1 MAANVI
7 PACMRMRKLGKG
19 QSVLFCVPPDIQ
31 SKVIQQRGDPEIS
44 TPIGVSDI
52 LNWSISETCADLERC
67 VALWEIQGR
76 RFAHQ
81 EYLWKGYSSPTR
93 QWAETFLEH
102 EARDIDSLYRPGH
115 RPTITCCEKH
125 TEHDG
130 VQEIARHVAKFGKLD
145 TNSTALQ
152 EEQERELSPEME
164 RERQIEKPKSAT
176 PAQHVL
182 DQEVVCF
189 VRTGTMRDPSAFLP
203 AFLTL
208 GQTTAAA
215 YLADLGEFPSN
226 LLVTKDFAR
235 TIKIVSVG
243 DNYKLDQYLRAVQWV
258 VTSTGGGGRG
268 IVQQMVIISPFEAQ
282 NLVETI
288 NLYKKVV
295 LHLYAPRSLL
305 GFKPL
310 DNLLLYTIPA
320 VPQHWRVPQLLTIQL
335 NLFSGQ
341 LYFSSFDEYKAV
353 CEMLGLDWNGG
364 GQGGHVRTDGF
375 VEPMFRCADSQAGC
389 TFRHSPVGFLK
400 VFLSKVR
407 RDCKSIDKTHMGKLL
422 NAVLLR
428 EEDI

>member
-1 MAANVI
+1 MNQSANSENSKKQACVFFDGHDNLKVVDLRGTSDILQTSPYAQQLDQCLVFLDEAHIRGTDLKLPIYYRAAVTLGAGLTKDRLVQ
-7 PACMRMRKLGKG
+7 ACMRMRKLGKG

-81 EYLWKGYSSPTR
+81 EYLWKGYSGPTR
-93 QWAETFLEH
+93 QWAETFLED

-125 TEHDG
+125 TEYDG

-182 DQEVVCF
+182 DREVVRF

-243 DNYKLDQYLRAVQWV
+243 DNNKLD
-258 VTSTGGGGRG
+258 
-268 IVQQMVIISPFEAQ
+268 
-282 NLVETI
+282 
-288 NLYKKVV
+288 
-295 LHLYAPRSLL
+295 
-305 GFKPL
+305 
-310 DNLLLYTIPA
+310 
-320 VPQHWRVPQLLTIQL
+320 
-335 NLFSGQ
+335 
-341 LYFSSFDEYKAV
+341 
-353 CEMLGLDWNGG
+353 
-364 GQGGHVRTDGF
+364 
-375 VEPMFRCADSQAGC
+375 
-389 TFRHSPVGFLK
+389 
-400 VFLSKVR
+400 
-407 RDCKSIDKTHMGKLL
+407 
-422 NAVLLR
+422 
-428 EEDI
+428 